1 MINSNLFKQSGKKSG
16 ETPEVRCDKKKPREE
31 TKDTEEIEETEETEG
46 TEETDIEE
54 VEEMLKFSKSQKVG
68 ARYSSTVSL

>member
-31 TKDTEEIEETEETEG
+31 TKDTEEIEETEET
-46 TEETDIEE
+46 DIEE
-54 VEEMLKFSKSQKVG
+54 VEEMLKKWVLDTVAQYHYKS
-68 ARYSSTVSL
+68 SCWS